1 LRVIGIV
8 FAIAFTASPLFA
20 HTQDEIRA
28 AKDAALHKLDLQLE
42 LPTPDIEDNWSW
54 NFRIPPE
61 FLLLGLVLGLG
72 VLAYQFKDMIPIWR
86 LRRDRRWDSPAVT
99 GDESRQPASV
109 TVLVAADELAGQG
122 RFVEAMHLLLLQSLT
137 ALRER
142 LNEPFADSL
151 TSREILRG
159 TRLSKTGKA
168 SLLEIVARVEWSYFG
183 KHPAERRDYEACR
196 TRFDE
201 LAQSLRNE
209 GIA

>member
-1 LRVIGIV
+1 LRAIVVV
-8 FAIAFTASPLFA
+8 FAIAFTTGPLFA
-20 HTQDEIRA
+20 HTSDEIHV
-28 AKDAALHKLDLQLE
+28 AKDAALRQLDLQLE
-42 LPTPDIEDNWSW
+42 LPAAEVEDNWSW
-54 NFRIPPE
+54 NFRIPPK
-61 FLLLGLVLGLG
+61 FILLGLLLGLG

-86 LRRDRRWDSPAVT
+86 LRRDRPWDGPPAT
-99 GDESRQPASV
+99 DDESRQPESV
-109 TVLVAADELAGQG
+109 TALVAADELARQG

-142 LNEPFADSL
+142 LDEPFADSL

-183 KHPAERRDYEACR
+183 RHPAERRDYEACR
-196 TRFDE
+196 ARFDE

-209 GIA
+209 SIA